1 MSGQSSKNEGPGSA
15 AFGRLRHPHS
25 GSSNG
30 RVVPAAYPPP
40 VDSQKEF
47 VKRGLDSEDELI
59 EVGVAIVGGGTAGL
73 ACANRLLQLLGDD
86 PETMERLGEVPVAVI
101 EKAKTCGGHNLSG
114 AVMRPGPL
122 QELFPE
128 LTREQ
133 WRQEGFAFGEV
144 KKESVYVLPSAKT
157 KIRIPPPPPQ
167 HNHGNEVISVSALAR
182 YQQRV
187 AEEAGAYILTETA
200 ATQLIVED
208 GRVVGVRSGDK
219 GRGKDGEPLSN
230 FEPGTDIKAQA
241 TVLAEGCWGHITGAA
256 IKEFDLA
263 AGREPQVWELGV
275 KEVWKVTKPLDR
287 VIHTLAGWPL
297 KISAKYGQI
306 GGSWIYPMKNEK
318 TGEDLVSI
326 GFIIDLDYADATT
339 SAHDLLQE
347 IKTHPL
353 FKGILEGGERVAWG
367 AKALPA
373 GGYWAMP
380 KLSMPGALL
389 VGDAAGIMNLASL
402 KGVHYA
408 IKSGML
414 AAESIY
420 AALKRGDSSLESYE
434 QVVEDSI
441 IGKDLWEQRNT
452 RQPFQKGLIRG
463 GPLVNLM
470 IATKGRFPGGR
481 WALHRN
487 DAKPMFIGKTK
498 DSYPKPDGKYTFDKL
513 SSVFITGNATRD
525 DAPNHIRVQKHV
537 PREVAETWRWMC
549 PAGVYE
555 IPEDGEGGNESGVV
569 DVIVNYTNC
578 VQCGAITAKGG
589 RLTTPEGGDGPLYQI
604 L

>member
-1 MSGQSSKNEGPGSA
+1 MSGHNGKVAPA
-15 AFGRLRHPHS
+15 AF
-25 GSSNG
+25 
-30 RVVPAAYPPP
+30 PPP

-47 VKRGLDSEDELI
+47 VKRGLDPEDELI

-73 ACANRLLQLLGDD
+73 ACANRLLALLADD
-86 PETMERLGEVPVAVI
+86 PEMMERLGEVPVAVI

-128 LTREQ
+128 MTREQ
-133 WRQEGFAFGEV
+133 WREEGFAFGEV
-144 KKESVYVLPSAKT
+144 KKESVYVLPSSKT
-157 KIRIPPPPPQ
+157 KLRIPPPPPQ

-182 YQQRV
+182 FQQRQ

-219 GRGKDGEPLSN
+219 GRGRDGEPLSN
-230 FEPGTDIKAQA
+230 FEPGTDIKARA
-241 TVLAEGCWGHITGAA
+241 TVLAEGCWGHVTGAA

-263 AGREPQVWELGV
+263 EGREPQVWELGV
-275 KEVWKVTKPLDR
+275 KEVWKVSKPLDR

-297 KISAKYGQI
+297 KISAEYGQI

-326 GFIIDLDYADATT
+326 GFIVDLDYADATT
-339 SAHDLLQE
+339 SAHDLLQQ

-353 FKGILEGGERVAWG
+353 FKRILEGGERVAWG

-380 KLSMPGALL
+380 KLSMPGAVL

-420 AALKRGDSSLESYE
+420 AALKRGESSFEAYE
-434 QVVEDSI
+434 QVVEDSF

-452 RQPFQKGLIRG
+452 RQPFQKGLITG
-463 GPLVNLM
+463 GPLVGLM

-481 WALHRN
+481 WSLHRN
-487 DAKPMFIGKTK
+487 DAQPMFIGNTK

-525 DAPNHIRVQKHV
+525 DAPNHIRVQTHV
-537 PREVAETWRWMC
+537 PREIAETWRWMC

-555 IPEDGEGGNESGVV
+555 IPDDAPAQGEV

-589 RLTTPEGGDGPLYQI
+589 RLTTPEGGDGPLYQV